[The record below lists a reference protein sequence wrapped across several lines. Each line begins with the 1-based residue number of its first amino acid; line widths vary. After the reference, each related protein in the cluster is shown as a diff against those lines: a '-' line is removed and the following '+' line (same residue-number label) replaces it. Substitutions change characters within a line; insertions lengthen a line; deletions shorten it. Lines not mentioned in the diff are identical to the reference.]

1 MTDKVEASTKA
12 LPLTIASAVDANGQ
26 VTVWDHGPQ
35 PPEAEQDS
43 DEMKRH
49 EAEVEAW
56 EEQSAGMPQPLLM
69 DATTAAAA
77 IAGDPIR
84 FTLEPVGLDEG
95 LVAERVQKIQ
105 DERAAKA
112 KAAEDRIK
120 ALQLTADRKAVIAEL
135 VNEHRVKLQEERAAE
150 KIAAAEKRRRPLPRP
165 GGPPPAPAAPPAPPP
180 PAARGAYPP
189 GPPPMQRR

>member
-1 MTDKVEASTKA
+1 MNAKPDETKA
-12 LPLTIASAVDANGQ
+12 QPLTIASAVDANGQ

-56 EEQSAGMPQPLLM
+56 EEKSAGMPQPLLM

-77 IAGDPIR
+77 IAGDPVR
-84 FTLEPVGLDEG
+84 FALEPVGLDEG
-95 LVAERVQKIQ
+95 LVGERVKKIQ

-150 KIAAAEKRRRPLPRP
+150 KIAAAEKRRRPLPVP
-165 GGPPPAPAAPPAPPP
+165 GAHAPPPAAAAPASPP